1 MNIIGL
7 TGSSGSLGKTILK
20 LNKKKKFSCY
30 NNDIVNRNAV
40 FKWIEK
46 NNIKVVIHLAAIVPI
61 KLVNKDKSRAR
72 KVNLIGTKN
81 IVDACIKN
89 NVKWFFFASTSHVY
103 KQSKKSLNENSPTK
117 PYTFYGK
124 TKLDAENYII
134 KNLKK
139 KKINYC
145 IGRIFST
152 ANKNQKNN
160 YLVPDLKKRIKRS
173 KNKITLKNLNHYRD
187 FISMSDINKII
198 FYLMK
203 IKFKGIINI
212 ASGKKIYLKDLAKII
227 LKKYN
232 KKYYQFI
239 DNKVSTSLIGNIQ
252 KLKKIKK
259 FSLNNSI
266 EKLIF

>member
-1 MNIIGL
+1 M
-7 TGSSGSLGKTILK
+7 
-20 LNKKKKFSCY
+20 
-30 NNDIVNRNAV
+30 
-40 FKWIEK
+40 
-46 NNIKVVIHLAAIVPI
+46 PI

-160 YLVPDLKKRIKRS
+160 YLVPDLKKE
-173 KNKITLKNLNHYRD
+173 
-187 FISMSDINKII
+187 
-198 FYLMK
+198 
-203 IKFKGIINI
+203 
-212 ASGKKIYLKDLAKII
+212 LKD
-227 LKKYN
+227 
-232 KKYYQFI
+232 
-239 DNKVSTSLIGNIQ
+239 Q
-252 KLKKIKK
+252 KTK
-259 FSLNNSI
+259 
-266 EKLIF
+266 